1 MSTSKNSLPGCH
13 RCTSAFPLPCR
24 NFLST
29 FPKLLKQKHSQKQ
42 KRDFKLDVLFVC
54 MGNIC
59 RSPMAEGILRRIY
72 EQSKISGK
80 VESAGTM
87 DWNVGSGADPRA
99 VSVARANGIDLEK
112 HRARQVTV
120 DDFENFDVIF
130 VMDNSN
136 AISLRKIAPAHHKHK
151 IRLLAGAAEIADPYH
166 SNEAAFHETYKTIYE
181 CCRQAVRNDFRD

>member
-1 MSTSKNSLPGCH
+1 MN
-13 RCTSAFPLPCR
+13 
-24 NFLST
+24 
-29 FPKLLKQKHSQKQ
+29 
-42 KRDFKLDVLFVC
+42 VLFVC

-72 EQSKISGK
+72 EQSKITGK

-99 VSVARANGIDLEK
+99 VSVARANGIDLSK
-112 HRARQVTV
+112 HRARQVSV

-151 IRLLAGAAEIADPYH
+151 IRLLAGAAEIDDPYH
-166 SNEAAFHETYKTIYE
+166 SNEAAFHATYKTIDE
-181 CCRQAVRNDFRD
+181 CCRQAVRNDFQG

>member
-1 MSTSKNSLPGCH
+1 
-13 RCTSAFPLPCR
+13 
-24 NFLST
+24 
-29 FPKLLKQKHSQKQ
+29 
-42 KRDFKLDVLFVC
+42 
-54 MGNIC
+54 
-59 RSPMAEGILRRIY
+59 MAEGILRRIY

-99 VSVARANGIDLEK
+99 VSVARANGIDLTK

-151 IRLLAGAAEIADPYH
+151 IRLLAGTAEIADPYH

>member
-1 MSTSKNSLPGCH
+1 
-13 RCTSAFPLPCR
+13 
-24 NFLST
+24 
-29 FPKLLKQKHSQKQ
+29 
-42 KRDFKLDVLFVC
+42 
-54 MGNIC
+54 
-59 RSPMAEGILRRIY
+59 MAEGILRRIY
-72 EQSKISGK
+72 EQSQISGK

-99 VSVARANGIDLEK
+99 VSVARANGVDLAK

-130 VMDNSN
+130 AMDNSN
-136 AISLRKIAPAHHKHK
+136 AVSLRKIAPAHHKHK

>member
-1 MSTSKNSLPGCH
+1 
-13 RCTSAFPLPCR
+13 
-24 NFLST
+24 
-29 FPKLLKQKHSQKQ
+29 
-42 KRDFKLDVLFVC
+42 
-54 MGNIC
+54 
-59 RSPMAEGILRRIY
+59 MAEGILRRIY

-99 VSVARANGIDLEK
+99 VSVARANGVDLTK

-120 DDFENFDVIF
+120 EDFENFDVIF

-166 SNEAAFHETYKTIYE
+166 SNEAAFHATYKTIYE
-181 CCRQAVRNDFRD
+181 CCRQAVKNDFRD